1 MAILMLLILLIL
13 ITIAYF
19 FGKRDLLSP
28 WFLLCLI
35 ILLSFTIVLAN
46 YSNWEIE
53 IHGIFVVYVTTAVLS
68 FGAGAAIVKVLS
80 SGKIARIN
88 KTEKLSIYD
97 SAVKKSYPVNVFL
110 IISVALSVVYI
121 GKLLSDAGSAGSFSE
136 KLRKIYDSIV
146 NDNYSPGF
154 IFNQMRE
161 IIVAIAYL
169 NSYRLFIK
177 IFWGKKD
184 RINLFKLVIPVV
196 MLIAITL
203 VTSDRNIFLRYA
215 IYFVCLY
222 VMFFYENCRQK
233 NANSK
238 IAARVAIIAVLAFLI
253 FFVFGK
259 LKQYNSDIERVI
271 GIYGGSGLYRFNLW
285 LNDFNGTLTYG
296 SSTFSTFLN
305 SVKTIFQ
312 YVGIDLSNIETVDRF
327 DKFITFTS
335 SNGYIYSSNIY
346 SALKPFVQDFG
357 YFGVILFP
365 LITGCFYQW
374 LYYKM
379 KAGKYN
385 FAWVVYGMLIYP
397 VIFYPIL
404 DQLFGRFN
412 LGFVYEFVWLSLLYY
427 FVFGRNKV
435 RVLGVV
441 PEKRNG

>member
-177 IFWGKKD
+177 IFWG
-184 RINLFKLVIPVV
+184 
-196 MLIAITL
+196 
-203 VTSDRNIFLRYA
+203 
-215 IYFVCLY
+215 
-222 VMFFYENCRQK
+222 
-233 NANSK
+233 
-238 IAARVAIIAVLAFLI
+238 
-253 FFVFGK
+253 
-259 LKQYNSDIERVI
+259 
-271 GIYGGSGLYRFNLW
+271 
-285 LNDFNGTLTYG
+285 
-296 SSTFSTFLN
+296 
-305 SVKTIFQ
+305 
-312 YVGIDLSNIETVDRF
+312 
-327 DKFITFTS
+327 
-335 SNGYIYSSNIY
+335 
-346 SALKPFVQDFG
+346 
-357 YFGVILFP
+357 
-365 LITGCFYQW
+365 
-374 LYYKM
+374 
-379 KAGKYN
+379 
-385 FAWVVYGMLIYP
+385 
-397 VIFYPIL
+397 
-404 DQLFGRFN
+404 
-412 LGFVYEFVWLSLLYY
+412 
-427 FVFGRNKV
+427 
-435 RVLGVV
+435 
-441 PEKRNG
+441 